1 MQLKFIKD
9 VVPKSC
15 SSSAGSISF
24 KSISI
29 TSKFFVVD
37 LLGAGGRAAVVAVV
51 AAAAAAAD
59 IGEDKVFSSSCWVSH
74 RVRAAVT
81 LFCLPNPDG
90 SGSLCRTTGS

>member
-37 LLGAGGRAAVVAVV
+37 LLGAGGRAAVVA
-51 AAAAAAAD
+51 AAAAAD

>member
-1 MQLKFIKD
+1 MQLEFIKD

-37 LLGAGGRAAVVAVV
+37 LLGAGGRAAVVAA

>member
-37 LLGAGGRAAVVAVV
+37 LLGAGGRAAVV